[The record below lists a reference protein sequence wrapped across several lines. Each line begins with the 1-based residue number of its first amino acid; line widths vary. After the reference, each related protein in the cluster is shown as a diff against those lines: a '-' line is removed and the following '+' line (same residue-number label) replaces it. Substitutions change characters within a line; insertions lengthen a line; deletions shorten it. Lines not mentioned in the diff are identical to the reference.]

1 MTSLEH
7 LLCLIL
13 EPLLS
18 VLAVAQRDMLVHVAI
33 DTVLLEVC
41 ASVESDGD
49 CNEFRSLSAGAR
61 WRDVRVLVRE

>member
-18 VLAVAQRDMLVHVAI
+18 VLAVAQGDRLVHVAI
-33 DTVLLEVC
+33 DSVLLEVR

-49 CNEFRSLSAGAR
+49 FNEFRSLSAGWM
-61 WRDVRVLVRE
+61 WREVRVLV